1 MEILRVEHVGLT
13 YQAKNGEVNAFEDI
27 SFAVEEGEFLSI
39 VGPSG
44 CGKSTTLRM
53 IAGLEEET
61 GGTLYIDGKDMKE
74 VKPGDR
80 DIAMVFQYSALFDSL
95 NVFDNISFA
104 LQERKDLRGK
114 YTRKELEKIV
124 AEKLELVGL
133 SGIEE
138 QFPSE
143 LSGGMQK
150 RVSFARAIVT
160 EPKIILYDEPTA
172 GLDPISSTL
181 IEDYIVRLKNET
193 NAASIVVTHQMSTIR
208 RTADSVLMLYNGHAV
223 FEGTPEELMEQKTP
237 YTKQFVTASIDGPMK
252 MLG

>member
-1 MEILRVEHVGLT
+1 MGIEVKNLIKSFDKKVILD
-13 YQAKNGEVNAFEDI
+13 DI
-27 SFAVEEGEFLSI
+27 SFKVDDGKILSI
-39 VGPSG
+39 VGFSG
-44 CGKSTTLRM
+44 SGKSTVLKL
-53 IAGLEEET
+53 ISGLIEKDSGEINT
-61 GGTLYIDGKDMKE
+61 SGG
-74 VKPGDR
+74 

-150 RVSFARAIVT
+150 RVS
-160 EPKIILYDEPTA
+160 L
-172 GLDPISSTL
+172 SL
-181 IEDYIVRLKNET
+181 IHI
-193 NAASIVVTHQMSTIR
+193 
-208 RTADSVLMLYNGHAV
+208 
-223 FEGTPEELMEQKTP
+223 
-237 YTKQFVTASIDGPMK
+237 
-252 MLG
+252 

>member
-1 MEILRVEHVGLT
+1 MGIQV
-13 YQAKNGEVNAFEDI
+13 KNLVKSFDDKVVIDNI
-27 SFAVEEGEFLSI
+27 SFDVEDGKILSI
-39 VGPSG
+39 VGFSG
-44 CGKSTTLRM
+44 SGKSTVLKL
-53 IAGLEEET
+53 ISGLLEKDSGEIIT
-61 GGTLYIDGKDMKE
+61 SGG
-74 VKPGDR
+74 

-114 YTRKELEKIV
+114 YTQKELEKVV

-133 SGIEE
+133 SGIEKK
-138 QFPSE
+138 FPAE

-193 NAASIVVTHQMSTIR
+193 QAASIVVTHQMSTIR
-208 RTADSVLMLYNGHAV
+208 RTSDSVLMLYNGKAV
-223 FEGTPEELMEQKTP
+223 FEGTPDELCAEKTE
-237 YTKQFVTASIDGPMK
+237 YTRQFVNANIDGPMK
-252 MLG
+252 INI

>member
-1 MEILRVEHVGLT
+1 MAIQV
-13 YQAKNGEVNAFEDI
+13 KNLVKTFDKKTIIDNI
-27 SFAVEEGEFLSI
+27 SFNVNDGEILSI
-39 VGPSG
+39 VGFSG
-44 CGKSTTLRM
+44 SGKSTVLKL
-53 IAGLEEET
+53 ICGLLEKDSGDIIT
-61 GGTLYIDGKDMKE
+61 SGG
-74 VKPGDR
+74 

-104 LQERKDLRGK
+104 LQERKELRNK
-114 YTRKELEKIV
+114 YTRAELEKIV

-138 QFPSE
+138 KFPSE

-208 RTADSVLMLYNGHAV
+208 RTADKVLMLYNGKAV
-223 FEGTPEELMEQKTP
+223 FEGTPDELCAEQTE
-237 YTKQFVTASIDGPMK
+237 YTKQFVNAALEGPMK
-252 MLG
+252 ING

>member
-1 MEILRVEHVGLT
+1 MGIEV
-13 YQAKNGEVNAFEDI
+13 KNLIKSFDKKLVLDDI
-27 SFAVEEGEFLSI
+27 SFKVDDGKILSI
-39 VGPSG
+39 VGFSG
-44 CGKSTTLRM
+44 SGKSTVLKL
-53 IAGLEEET
+53 ISGLIEKD
-61 GGTLYIDGKDMKE
+61 GGEIITSG
-74 VKPGDR
+74 G

-114 YTRKELEKIV
+114 YTKAELEKIV
-124 AEKLELVGL
+124 AEKLEMVGL
-133 SGIEE
+133 SGIEDK
-138 QFPSE
+138 FPSE

-208 RTADSVLMLYNGHAV
+208 RTSDSVLMLYNGKAV
-223 FEGTPEELMEQKTP
+223 FEGTPEELMQQQTP
-237 YTKQFVTASIDGPMK
+237 YTKQFVTAAIDGPMK
-252 MLG
+252 MV

>member
-1 MEILRVEHVGLT
+1 MGIQV
-13 YQAKNGEVNAFEDI
+13 KNLVKSFEDKKVIDNI
-27 SFAVEEGEFLSI
+27 SFNVDDGKILSI
-39 VGPSG
+39 VGFSG
-44 CGKSTTLRM
+44 SGKSTVLKL
-53 IAGLEEET
+53 ISGLIEKDSGDIIT
-61 GGTLYIDGKDMKE
+61 SGG
-74 VKPGDR
+74 

-104 LQERKDLRGK
+104 LHERKDLRGK
-114 YTRKELEKIV
+114 YTQKELEKIV
-124 AEKLELVGL
+124 AEKLEMVGL
-133 SGIEE
+133 SGIENK
-138 QFPSE
+138 FPSE

-208 RTADSVLMLYNGHAV
+208 RTSDSVLMLYNGKVV
-223 FEGTPEELMEQKTP
+223 FEGTPDDLCAEKTD
-237 YTKQFVTASIDGPMK
+237 YTRQFVNATIEGPMK
-252 MLG
+252 INV